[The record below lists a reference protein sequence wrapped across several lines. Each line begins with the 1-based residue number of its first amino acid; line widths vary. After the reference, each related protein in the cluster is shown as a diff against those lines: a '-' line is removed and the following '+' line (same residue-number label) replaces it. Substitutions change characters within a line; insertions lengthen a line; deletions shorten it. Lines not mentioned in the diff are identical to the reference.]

1 MGITEESRKR
11 NAATLT
17 RTDESPV
24 FSDATVDIAWPSAGS
39 KFHGRGLCKPCA
51 WLWKPQ
57 GCLNGT
63 ACLHCHLC
71 PKSEVKSRKK
81 LRAKARKARVPGVP
95 ASVEDAGSLSAPGL
109 APSVLPLSI
118 PPPPGLPPPGLSLPL
133 PRIESQP
140 YPDSDPLEELESL
153 EAQAAPAPPMPF
165 QAEQEA
171 KDGREEGDKREKE
184 FLECNT
190 PQCDLKGC
198 ANGADCLHC
207 HLCTAGE
214 ARRKKRIAAKMRA
227 NGSESQTLLT
237 LTSARQRTSSSS
249 FSRKR
254 WVVSTSRSEHGNA
267 ELFASL
273 RPRVG
278 DPLRRAYEARQ
289 GPSE

>member
-1 MGITEESRKR
+1 MCKTRTGDTVLPEDHDDQGVLPFETIDSDSDSD
-11 NAATLT
+11 TLVLPGWASPT
-17 RTDESPV
+17 SSTDESPV

-39 KFHGRGLCKPCA
+39 KFHGQGLCKPCA

-95 ASVEDAGSLSAPGL
+95 GVPVAAEDGSISAPGL

-133 PRIESQP
+133 PRIEYQP

-171 KDGREEGDKREKE
+171 QDSLNSLSSVGSLLHASGRCKPCGWFWK
-184 FLECNT
+184 
-190 PQCDLKGC
+190 PKGC

-207 HLCTAGE
+207 HLCTASE
-214 ARRKKRIAAKMRA
+214 ARRKKRIASKMRA
-227 NGSESQTLLT
+227 NGSESQVPDQDQQLQLLT
-237 LTSARQRTSSSS
+237 
-249 FSRKR
+249 
-254 WVVSTSRSEHGNA
+254 
-267 ELFASL
+267 
-273 RPRVG
+273 
-278 DPLRRAYEARQ
+278 EALG
-289 GPSE
+289 GP